1 MILNCDSC
9 GRPLG
14 AADVVGET
22 RRCVGCSGPV
32 GPTRAALP
40 DPTLA
45 AARAAWTEQVHIH
58 KTRLG
63 LSFPQRAALTGA
75 LLGRRSLWTC
85 TSAELYEQIALL
97 AAMHSA
103 TEVTAFIARQRLEG
117 ETP

>member
-14 AADVVGET
+14 AADVVGAT
-22 RRCVGCSGPV
+22 RRCVGCNGPV

-40 DPTLA
+40 DPALVV
-45 AARAAWTEQVHIH
+45 ARAAWTEQVNAH

-75 LLGRRSLWTC
+75 LLGRRSLWVC
-85 TSAELYEQIALL
+85 TPTELYEQIAIL
-97 AAMHSA
+97 AAMESA
-103 TEVTAFIARQRLEG
+103 GEVEAFISRQRLEG